1 MHPLCRFAAAG
12 VAALTFALAPS
23 QAMAAVPAGAT
34 LTVGLGTDVT
44 ALDPHYH
51 NLTPNNNVAAHVFG
65 YLVDRN
71 EKSQP
76 IPGLATE
83 WKTLDPTTW
92 EFKLRRGVKFHDG
105 SAFTADDVIA
115 TFERVP
121 NVPNSPN
128 SFAQFVRGI
137 ASVTKQ
143 GDDTLI
149 IKTKAPNPKLA
160 FEMSRVFIVPATVA
174 KTATTAD
181 FNSGKAALGT
191 GPYKVVEWVNGDR
204 LVLAR
209 NDAYWGAKEPWAKVT
224 EKVIA
229 KDPTR
234 VAALLAGEVDAIDLP
249 ATADV
254 PRLRADARFRVTR
267 GAAGLVHYI
276 ALDSARD
283 VSPNVTAKD
292 GKPLTSNP
300 LKDPRVRKALSLAI
314 NRQVI
319 ADKMMEGSAQ
329 AASQLLPATYPGTS
343 QKLKPDAFDLAR
355 AQALMK
361 EAGWADG
368 FRIVLTT
375 TNDRYPND
383 AAVAQAIGQMWSR
396 LGLKVEIEAV
406 PGSIFFGRASKQE
419 FSAFAAQY
427 GSEEAGA
434 GIRALLM
441 TPDAATGAGTANRT
455 RYSNTKVDALTREAL
470 VQMDEGKRN
479 AWLERAIEVA
489 MEDQAII
496 PVFYPIFDYAS
507 KKNLAV
513 THRPERRFNAGM
525 IRPAAK

>member
-1 MHPLCRFAAAG
+1 MAACRYAVTFL
-12 VAALTFALAPS
+12 VAALLLPAALAQS
-23 QAMAAVPAGAT
+23 
-34 LTVGLGTDVT
+34 LLLGTKLELNT
-44 ALDPHYH
+44 LDPHFFNAFATGSSHMMIYD
-51 NLTPNNNVAAHVFG
+51 P
-65 YLVDRN
+65 LVYVD
-71 EKSQP
+71 EKQQLQ
-76 IPGLATE
+76 PGLATS
-83 WKTLDPTTW
+83 WRVIDDTTW

-105 SAFTADDVIA
+105 SDFTAEDVIA
-115 TFERVP
+115 TFDRVP

-160 FEMSRVFIVPATVA
+160 FEMSRVLIVPAKIA
-174 KTATTAD
+174 KSATTAD
-181 FNSGKAALGT
+181 FNSGKAAIGT

-209 NDAYWGAKEPWAKVT
+209 NDAFWGPREPWAKVT

-234 VAALLAGEVDAIDLP
+234 VAALLAGELDAIDLP

-254 PRLRADARFRVTR
+254 PRLRADPRFTLIR

-292 GKPLTSNP
+292 GKPLTANP

-319 ADKMMEGSAQ
+319 ADKLMEGSAQ
-329 AASQLLPATYPGTS
+329 PASQLLPATYPGTS
-343 QKLKPDAFDLAR
+343 PKLKPDPFDLAK
-355 AQALMK
+355 AQALLK
-361 EAGWADG
+361 EAGWGDG

-383 AAVAQAIGQMWSR
+383 AAVAQTIGQMWSR

-406 PGSIFFGRASKQE
+406 PGSVFFGRASKQE

-441 TPDAATGAGTANRT
+441 TPDLAMGAGTANRT

-470 VQMDEGKRN
+470 TQMDENKRN
-479 AWLERAIEVA
+479 AWLEKAIEVA
-489 MEDQAII
+489 MDDQAII
-496 PVFYPIFDYAS
+496 PVFYPIFDYAA
-507 KKNLAV
+507 KKGLTI

-525 IRPAAK
+525 IRPVAK

>member
-1 MHPLCRFAAAG
+1 MAVLRYIVTC
-12 VAALTFALAPS
+12 VAAVALSAVALAQS
-23 QAMAAVPAGAT
+23 LV
-34 LTVGLGTDVT
+34 LGTKLELNT
-44 ALDPHYH
+44 LDPHFFNAFATGSSHMMIYD
-51 NLTPNNNVAAHVFG
+51 P
-65 YLVDRN
+65 LVYVDPDQQLR
-71 EKSQP
+71 
-76 IPGLATE
+76 PGLATS
-83 WKTLDPTTW
+83 WRIVDDTTW

-441 TPDAATGAGTANRT
+441 TPDPATGAGTANRT
-455 RYSNTKVDALTREAL
+455 RYSNSKVDALTREAL
-470 VQMDEGKRN
+470 VQMDEAKRN

-507 KKNLAV
+507 KKNLLV

-525 IRPAAK
+525 IRATVK

>member
-1 MHPLCRFAAAG
+1 MAVRRHVVTFPL
-12 VAALTFALAPS
+12 VLLLAALLAP
-23 QAMAAVPAGAT
+23 AAFAQSLV
-34 LTVGLGTDVT
+34 LGTKLELNT
-44 ALDPHYH
+44 LDPHFFNAFPTGSSHMMIYDP
-51 NLTPNNNVAAHVFG
+51 LVYVDPNQQ
-65 YLVDRN
+65 L
-71 EKSQP
+71 QP
-76 IPGLATE
+76 ALATS
-83 WKTLDPTTW
+83 WRVVDDTTW

-105 SAFTADDVIA
+105 SDFTADDVIA

-143 GDDTLI
+143 GEDTLI

-160 FEMSRVFIVPATVA
+160 FEMSRIFIVPAKVA
-174 KTATTAD
+174 RTATTAD
-181 FNSGKAALGT
+181 FNSGKAAIGT
-191 GPYKVVEWVNGDR
+191 GAYKVSEWVNGDR
-204 LVLAR
+204 LVMVR
-209 NDAYWGAKEPWAKVT
+209 NDAFWGPKEPWAKAT

-234 VAALLAGEVDAIDLP
+234 VAALIAGELDAIDLP
-249 ATADV
+249 ATADL
-254 PRLRADARFRVTR
+254 PRLRADPRFKLTK

-314 NRQVI
+314 NRPLL
-319 ADKMMEGSAQ
+319 ADKLMEGSAQ
-329 AASQLLPATYPGTS
+329 PASQLLPATYPGTS
-343 QKLKPDAFDLAR
+343 QKLKPDSFDLAK
-355 AQALMK
+355 AQALLK
-361 EAGWADG
+361 EAGWGDG

-441 TPDAATGAGTANRT
+441 TPDPASGAGTANRT

-470 VQMDEGKRN
+470 TQMDEGKRS

-507 KKNLAV
+507 KKNLTV

-525 IRPAAK
+525 IRPVAK

>member
-1 MHPLCRFAAAG
+1 MAVLRQVVTFF
-12 VAALTFALAPS
+12 VAALL
-23 QAMAAVPAGAT
+23 VPAAFAQS
-34 LTVGLGTDVT
+34 LVLGTKLELNT
-44 ALDPHYH
+44 LDPHFFNAFPTGSSHMMIYD
-51 NLTPNNNVAAHVFG
+51 P
-65 YLVDRN
+65 LVYVDPEQRL
-71 EKSQP
+71 Q
-76 IPGLATE
+76 PGLATS
-83 WKTLDPTTW
+83 WRVIDDTTW

-105 SAFTADDVIA
+105 SDFTADDVIA

-143 GDDTLI
+143 GDDTLV

-160 FEMSRVFIVPATVA
+160 FEMSRVLIVPARIA
-174 KTATTAD
+174 KSATTAD
-181 FNSGKAALGT
+181 FNSGKAAIGT
-191 GPYKVVEWVNGDR
+191 GAYKVVEWVNGER

-209 NDAYWGAKEPWAKVT
+209 NEAFWGPKEPWAKAT

-234 VAALLAGEVDAIDLP
+234 VAALIAGEVDAIDLP
-249 ATADV
+249 ATADL
-254 PRLRADARFRVTR
+254 PRLRADPRLKLTR

-292 GKPLTSNP
+292 GKPLTANP

-314 NRQVI
+314 NRPLL
-319 ADKMMEGSAQ
+319 ADKLMEGSAQ
-329 AASQLLPATYPGTS
+329 PASQLLPTTYPGTS
-343 QKLKPDAFDLAR
+343 QKLKPDPFDLAK
-355 AQALMK
+355 AQSLMK
-361 EAGWADG
+361 EAGWGDG
-368 FRIVLTT
+368 FRIVLAT

-434 GIRALLM
+434 GIRALIM
-441 TPDAATGAGTANRT
+441 TPDPAMGTGTANRT
-455 RYSNTKVDALTREAL
+455 RYSNAKVDALTREAL
-470 VQMDEGKRN
+470 VQMDEGKRS
-479 AWLERAIEVA
+479 AWLERAIELA
-489 MEDQAII
+489 MEDQAVI
-496 PVFYPIFDYAS
+496 PVFYPIFDYAA
-507 KKNLAV
+507 KKNLVV

-525 IRPAAK
+525 IRPAKQ

>member
-1 MHPLCRFAAAG
+1 MNAMRHTVIFVL
-12 VAALTFALAPS
+12 AALLLPEAFAQSL
-23 QAMAAVPAGAT
+23 M
-34 LTVGLGTDVT
+34 LGTKLELNT
-44 ALDPHYH
+44 LDPHFFNAFPTGSSHAMIYD
-51 NLTPNNNVAAHVFG
+51 P
-65 YLVDRN
+65 LVYVD
-71 EKSQP
+71 EKQQLKP
-76 IPGLATE
+76 ALATS
-83 WKTLDPTTW
+83 WRIVNDTTW

-105 SAFTADDVIA
+105 SDFTADDVIA

-137 ASVTKQ
+137 ASLTKQ

-160 FEMSRVFIVPATVA
+160 FEMSRVLIVPAKVA
-174 KTATTAD
+174 RSATTAD

-191 GPYKVVEWVNGDR
+191 GAYKVVEWVNGDR

-209 NDAYWGAKEPWAKVT
+209 NDAFWGPREPWSTVT

-234 VAALLAGEVDAIDLP
+234 TAALLSGEVDAIDLP
-249 ATADV
+249 AIADL
-254 PRLRADARFRVTR
+254 PRLRADKRFTLTK
-267 GAAGLVHYI
+267 GAGGLVHYI

-300 LKDPRVRKALSLAI
+300 LKDTRVRRALSLAI
-314 NRQVI
+314 NRQAI
-319 ADKMMEGSAQ
+319 AEKLMDGSAQ
-329 AASQLLPATYPGTS
+329 PASQLLPGTYPGTS
-343 QKLKPDAFDLAR
+343 QRLKPDPFDLPR
-355 AQALMK
+355 AQALLR

-383 AAVAQAIGQMWSR
+383 AAVAQTIGQMWSR

-441 TPDAATGAGTANRT
+441 TPDPAAGTGTGNRT
-455 RYSNTKVDALTREAL
+455 RYSNSKVDALTREAL
-470 VQMDEGKRN
+470 VQMDEAKRN
-479 AWLERAIEVA
+479 AWLEKAIEVA
-489 MEDQAII
+489 MDDQAII
-496 PVFYPIFDYAS
+496 PVFYPIFDYAAR
-507 KKNLAV
+507 KGLTV

-525 IRPAAK
+525 LRPVN

>member
-1 MHPLCRFAAAG
+1 MAVLRYVVTFVAAVALSAAA
-12 VAALTFALAPS
+12 LAQS
-23 QAMAAVPAGAT
+23 LV
-34 LTVGLGTDVT
+34 LGTKLELNT
-44 ALDPHYH
+44 LDPHFFNAFATGSSHMMIYD
-51 NLTPNNNVAAHVFG
+51 P
-65 YLVDRN
+65 LVYVDPDQQLR
-71 EKSQP
+71 
-76 IPGLATE
+76 PGLATS
-83 WKTLDPTTW
+83 WRIVDDTTW

-181 FNSGKAALGT
+181 FNSGKAAIGT

-343 QKLKPDAFDLAR
+343 QKLKPDAFDLAK

-441 TPDAATGAGTANRT
+441 TPDPVTGAGTANRT
-455 RYSNTKVDALTREAL
+455 RYSNSKVDALTREAL
-470 VQMDEGKRN
+470 VQMDEAKRN

-507 KKNLAV
+507 KKNLQV

-525 IRPAAK
+525 IRVTVK

>member
-1 MHPLCRFAAAG
+1 MAVLRNLVILLAAAL
-12 VAALTFALAPS
+12 VMPAALAQSL
-23 QAMAAVPAGAT
+23 V
-34 LTVGLGTDVT
+34 LGTKLELNT
-44 ALDPHYH
+44 LDPHFFNAFPTGSSHAMIYDP
-51 NLTPNNNVAAHVFG
+51 LVYVAPDQQLKPA
-65 YLVDRN
+65 
-71 EKSQP
+71 
-76 IPGLATE
+76 LATS
-83 WKTLDPTTW
+83 WRVIDDTTW
-92 EFKLRRGVKFHDG
+92 EFKLRHGVKFHDG
-105 SAFTADDVIA
+105 SDFSADDVIA

-137 ASVTKQ
+137 SSVTTQ

-160 FEMSRVFIVPATVA
+160 FEMSRVLIVPARIA
-174 KTATTAD
+174 KSATTAD
-181 FNSGKAALGT
+181 FNSGKAAIGT
-191 GPYKVVEWVNGDR
+191 GAYKVVEWVNGDR

-209 NDAYWGAKEPWAKVT
+209 NDAYWGPKEPWAEVT

-249 ATADV
+249 PTADLA
-254 PRLRADARFRVTR
+254 RIRADPRFRLTN

-283 VSPNVTAKD
+283 VSPHVTAKD
-292 GKPLTSNP
+292 GKPLTANP

-314 NRQVI
+314 NRQLI
-319 ADKMMEGSAQ
+319 ADKLMEGSAQ
-329 AASQLLPATYPGTS
+329 PASQLLPATYPGTS
-343 QKLKPDAFDLAR
+343 QKLKPDPFDLPK
-355 AQALMK
+355 AQALLK
-361 EAGWADG
+361 EAGWGEG
-368 FRIVLTT
+368 FRIVLAT

-441 TPDAATGAGTANRT
+441 TPDASTGAGTANRT
-455 RYSNTKVDALTREAL
+455 RYSNAKVDALAREAL
-470 VQMDEGKRN
+470 VQMDEGKRS
-479 AWLERAIEVA
+479 AWLTRAIELA

-525 IRPAAK
+525 IRPAK